1 MSGGRAAAAGGRR
14 AHPGVVARRRRVA
27 RARGRQRR
35 GIALIGLGALA
46 ALALLWWLA
55 NGPMLAVGDVT
66 VRGYDRPDGDALV
79 AAIDEAAS
87 GGTMVSPP
95 VDEIRDAAAAFPWV
109 ASVSVQRD
117 WPRGVAVEVTMARP
131 AAVAAAA
138 GGEPAVVAASGRV
151 LGPVPEDAGLGW
163 LRVPSP
169 PPAAGYA
176 LPEADR
182 AALDFLAAAPPEAA
196 RRVRRLGMDATGA
209 LSGRI
214 DGGPA
219 LRLGRPEHLAAK
231 ARALGLVLA
240 QVPAED
246 LAAATYIDLRVPQ
259 RPAIGGLAPL
269 VSAED
274 EAAAA
279 TAATTAQE
287 SIE

>member
-1 MSGGRAAAAGGRR
+1 MSGGSAAAGGRR
-14 AHPGVVARRRRVA
+14 AHPAVVARRRRIA

-35 GIALIGLGALA
+35 LTALVGLGALA

-55 NGPMLAVGDVT
+55 QGPLLAVEHVT
-66 VRGYDRPDGDALV
+66 VRGYDRPDRDALV
-79 AAIDEAAS
+79 AAIEKAAS

-95 VDEIRDAAAAFPWV
+95 VDDVRAAAAAFPWV

-117 WPRGVAVEVTMARP
+117 WPRGVTVDVDTARAVAI
-131 AAVAAAA
+131 AAAA
-138 GGEPAVVAASGRV
+138 RGDAALVAESGRV
-151 LGPVPEDAGLGW
+151 LGPVPDDAGLGW
-163 LRVPSP
+163 LRVPAP
-169 PPAAGYA
+169 PPLAGYA
-176 LPEADR
+176 LPDADR
-182 AALDFLAAAPPEAA
+182 AALAFLAALPPQAS

-214 DGGPA
+214 DGGPS

-240 QVPAED
+240 QVPSED
-246 LAAATYIDLRVPQ
+246 VSSAAYIDLRVPK

-269 VSAED
+269 ASAEG
-274 EAAAA
+274 ETATETGAA
-279 TAATTAQE
+279 TGLE

>member
-1 MSGGRAAAAGGRR
+1 M
-14 AHPGVVARRRRVA
+14 
-27 RARGRQRR
+27 
-35 GIALIGLGALA
+35 
-46 ALALLWWLA
+46 
-55 NGPMLAVGDVT
+55 
-66 VRGYDRPDGDALV
+66 
-79 AAIDEAAS
+79 
-87 GGTMVSPP
+87 
-95 VDEIRDAAAAFPWV
+95 
-109 ASVSVQRD
+109 
-117 WPRGVAVEVTMARP
+117 
-131 AAVAAAA
+131 
-138 GGEPAVVAASGRV
+138 

-163 LRVPSP
+163 LRVPS
-169 PPAAGYA
+169 AAPGGGYA

-246 LAAATYIDLRVPQ
+246 LQSATYIDLRVPQ

-269 VSAED
+269 VARRGGD
-274 EAAAA
+274 GRRDG
-279 TAATTAQE
+279 ATTAEE